1 MLQRKQTLW
10 MLLAV
15 ICAALTFKFS
25 FYSGNVVVGNNGH
38 VFLQERAVP
47 VLSFGKD
54 SAGAGS
60 VLILIVTVVLL
71 AGLLINIFNFKA
83 RTKQLW
89 ITIGLFFLSL
99 LNIFLYWWKSG
110 SPSFTEG
117 SYNLGA
123 ALSLAIPVFLL
134 FAVNGIRKDQKLVKS
149 ADRLR

>member
-1 MLQRKQTLW
+1 

-38 VFLQERAVP
+38 VFLEEKAVP

-71 AGLLINIFNFKA
+71 AGLLFNIFNYKA
-83 RTKQLW
+83 RSKQLW
-89 ITIGLFFLSL
+89 ITIGLIFLSL

-110 SPSFTEG
+110 APSFAEG

-134 FAVNGIRKDQKLVKS
+134 FAASNIRKDQRLVKS

>member
-25 FYSGNVVVGNNGH
+25 FYSGNVVVGKDGH
-38 VFLQERAVP
+38 VFLEEKAVP

-71 AGLLINIFNFKA
+71 AGLLINIFNYKA
-83 RTKQLW
+83 RSKQLW
-89 ITIGLFFLSL
+89 ITIGLIFLSL
-99 LNIFLYWWKSG
+99 LNIFSIGGRVVLRPSQKAVITWAPHSRWP
-110 SPSFTEG
+110 SPYF
-117 SYNLGA
+117 
-123 ALSLAIPVFLL
+123 
-134 FAVNGIRKDQKLVKS
+134 
-149 ADRLR
+149 

>member
-1 MLQRKQTLW
+1 
-10 MLLAV
+10 
-15 ICAALTFKFS
+15 
-25 FYSGNVVVGNNGH
+25 
-38 VFLQERAVP
+38 

-71 AGLLINIFNFKA
+71 AGLLINIFNYKA
-83 RTKQLW
+83 RSKQLW
-89 ITIGLFFLSL
+89 ITIGLIFLSL

-110 SPSFTEG
+110 VPSFTEG

-123 ALSLAIPVFLL
+123 ALSLAIPVFLI

>member
-25 FYSGNVVVGNNGH
+25 FYSGNVKVGVDGH
-38 VFLQERAVP
+38 VFLEEKAVP
-47 VLSFGKD
+47 ILSFGKD

-60 VLILIVTVVLL
+60 VLILIVTVLII
-71 AGLLINIFNFKA
+71 AGSLINIFNYKA
-83 RTKQLW
+83 RSKQLW

-110 SPSFTEG
+110 TPSFTEG

-123 ALSLAIPVFLL
+123 ALSVAIPVFLI
-134 FAVNGIRKDQKLVKS
+134 FAANGIRKDQKLVKS

>member
-1 MLQRKQTLW
+1 

-25 FYSGNVVVGNNGH
+25 FYSGNVKVGIDGH
-38 VFLQERAVP
+38 VFLEEKALP

-60 VLILIVTVVLL
+60 VLILIVTVLLL
-71 AGLLINIFNFKA
+71 AGTLINIFNFKA
-83 RTKQLW
+83 RKKQLW
-89 ITIGLFFLSL
+89 ITIGLFLLSL

-123 ALSLAIPVFLL
+123 ALSLAIPVFLI
-134 FAVNGIRKDQKLVKS
+134 FAANGIRKDEKLVKS